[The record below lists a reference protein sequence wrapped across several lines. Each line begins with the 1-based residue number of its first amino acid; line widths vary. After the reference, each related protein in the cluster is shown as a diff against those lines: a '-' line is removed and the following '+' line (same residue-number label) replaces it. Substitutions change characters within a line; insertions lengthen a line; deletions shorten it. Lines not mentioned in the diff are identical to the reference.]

1 MKITLASKLHI
12 PSLSIQT
19 ISALDHHQLFH
30 PDPTP
35 EPAISSPCPVT
46 EDHPSQDLQ
55 EDLSLSAASSPTAS
69 HRSPSPVYLNEEYDP
84 EHPELFYTINTEGFP
99 LVYHPIGLDNLL
111 SPYDL
116 FSNAL
121 LQSDINNNILEQ
133 SCDFTASIIDPK
145 QQLSIPPAPF
155 LDDPAPPAVQE
166 LPSLTTSPPGS
177 AEPVVQE
184 RALNLLRSG
193 SFPLLPPGT

>member
-1 MKITLASKLHI
+1 
-12 PSLSIQT
+12 
-19 ISALDHHQLFH
+19 
-30 PDPTP
+30 
-35 EPAISSPCPVT
+35 
-46 EDHPSQDLQ
+46 
-55 EDLSLSAASSPTAS
+55 
-69 HRSPSPVYLNEEYDP
+69 VYLNEEYDP
-84 EHPELFYTINTEGFP
+84 EHTELFYTINTEGFP
-99 LVYHPIGLDNLL
+99 LVYHHIGLDNLL

-133 SCDFTASIIDPK
+133 SCDFTASINDPK
-145 QQLSIPPAPF
+145 QQPSIPPAPF

-166 LPSLTTSPPGS
+166 LSSLTTSPPGS